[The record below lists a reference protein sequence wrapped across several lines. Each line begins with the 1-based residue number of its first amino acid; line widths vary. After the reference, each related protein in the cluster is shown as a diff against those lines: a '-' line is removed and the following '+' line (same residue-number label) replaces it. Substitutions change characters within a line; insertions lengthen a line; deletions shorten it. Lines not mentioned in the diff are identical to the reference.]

1 MKNTVAGR
9 GTMAKYREYSP
20 KQTRV
25 LPEVSFSDVRLIGTV
40 RLHYFPNQQGF
51 LAPFNGHIRD
61 SACVIV

>member
-1 MKNTVAGR
+1 
-9 GTMAKYREYSP
+9 MAKYREYSP

>member
-1 MKNTVAGR
+1 
-9 GTMAKYREYSP
+9 MANYRDYLI
-20 KQTRV
+20 KQTMP
-25 LPEVSFSDVRLIGTV
+25 PEVSFSDVRLIGTV